1 MRIILSVGRQAGSG
15 RNDDDGDVDDEM
27 RAQRA
32 RRQFG
37 ERSARKQWHIALV

>member
-1 MRIILSVGRQAGSG
+1 MDAHHFVSRQAGSR
-15 RNDDDGDVDDEM
+15 RNDGDVDDEM

-37 ERSARKQWHIALV
+37 ERSARQQWHIALV